1 MCQNDHHHGPEGCH
15 CRGGLL
21 RGFVRPRLL
30 LQLAENPSHGYE
42 LLEVLD
48 EKDLP
53 TPDPSTLYRALNQF
67 EEEGLVISTWDTQG
81 TGPARRVYQLT
92 DRGREHLHGWVI
104 NIQQTRDQLDDFLGA
119 YQTYTESN
127 QEKKRS

>member
-1 MCQNDHHHGPEGCH
+1 MCKNHPHGLEGCH

-30 LQLAENPSHGYE
+30 LQLAKKPAYGYE

-48 EKDLP
+48 KKELP

-67 EEEGLVISTWDTQG
+67 EEEGLVSSSWDTEG
-81 TGPARRVYQLT
+81 SGPARRVYQLT
-92 DRGREHLHGWVI
+92 KRGREHLHGWAI
-104 NIQQTRDQLDDFLGA
+104 NIQQARDQLDDFLDA

-127 QEKKRS
+127 LEKERS